1 MKTVSAV
8 INARKGSTRV
18 PNKLLRKFSN
28 SSLIEIA
35 LEKLNNMD
43 FFEKKY
49 LAIAEEEFEELLVN
63 YNNIEIL
70 RRSKKAVNRGVNPLK
85 VTFAHYLDVK
95 TDYVFVFNPC
105 LPCISVDSIKTAL
118 DYFHETDFSSY
129 TAVVPTGDWIFDDK
143 GKPLTNVDPQNATTN
158 KNISF
163 KKGCHAFH
171 IIPIKR
177 FRDEGILWEFNINDP
192 HLIEIPI
199 EEAIDVDTIPEFYAA
214 EILYNEKTN
223 KNK

>member
-18 PNKLLRKFSN
+18 PNKLLRRFSD

-35 LEKLNNMD
+35 LEKLNKMD

-49 LAIAEEEFEELLVN
+49 LAIAEEEFEKLLVKYINVELLKRN
-63 YNNIEIL
+63 KE
-70 RRSKKAVNRGVNPLK
+70 AVKRGVNPLS
-85 VTFAHYLDVK
+85 VTFAHYLGIDR
-95 TDYVFVFNPC
+95 DYVFVFNPC
-105 LPCISVDSIKTAL
+105 LPCISIDSIKSAF
-118 DYFHETDFSSY
+118 DYFQKTDFISY
-129 TAVVPTGDWIFDDK
+129 TAVVSTGDWIFSNE
-143 GKPLTNVDPQNATTN
+143 GKPLTNVDPKNATTN

-177 FRDEGILWEFNINDP
+177 FRDKGILWEFDVNDP
-192 HLIEIPI
+192 HLIEIPS
-199 EEAIDVDTIPEFYAA
+199 EEAIDVDTLPEFYAA
-214 EILYNEKTN
+214 EILYNEKIN
-223 KNK
+223 KI